1 MLLVTSCCCC
11 GRSASNNGGLTAHK
25 QTSLALGIA
34 HGLDF
39 IHKAGVLHQDIKPDN
54 VLIVG
59 DIPKLAD
66 FGLADLLIPGQD
78 GRRPRMKEVGGTLAW
93 SAPEMLAV
101 RARRDCGGA
110 EIDEKLDIFA
120 FACLVDW
127 LQWYSQHASDEHFST
142 PRYMAPYGKQLQ
154 DYYAFADLSPE
165 VQARTQ
171 VPESF
176 TTLVCAFR

>member
-1 MLLVTSCCCC
+1 MLVTRRCCC

-39 IHKAGVLHQDIKPDN
+39 IHKAGVLHQDLKPDN

-78 GRRPRMKEVGGTLAW
+78 GRRPRMNQVGGTLAW

-101 RARRDCGGA
+101 HARLDPGNS
-110 EIDEKLDIFA
+110 EIDEKLDIYA

-127 LQWYSQHASDEHFST
+127 LQWYSQNTSDQYFNN
-142 PRYMAPYGKQLQ
+142 PRHLAPYGDQLR
-154 DYYAFADLSPE
+154 DYDAFADLSPE

-171 VPESF
+171 VPKSF
-176 TTLVCAFR
+176 ITLVCAFR